1 MRVAVTGASGM
12 IGTAVSEALVQR
24 GDEPIPVTRRPTSG
38 PHVDWDPRAETID
51 VEALRGIDAVI
62 HLAGE
67 GIAEKRWTDDHKA
80 ELLESRVRG
89 TSTIARALADLGD
102 SGPRILVSASAIGY
116 YGDRG
121 DAALDES
128 SSPGDDFLAD
138 LCQRWE
144 QAADRAR
151 DAGVRVAHPRIGI
164 VQSTKGGALGT
175 QLPLF
180 RLGLGGPIGP
190 GTQWVSWIHIDDAVA
205 ALLHLVDNDIS
216 GPANLTAPNPATNAN
231 HARALGRA
239 LHRPAILRPPKLA
252 LHLKLGKELTQ
263 ALLLN
268 SARVLP
274 RVLERGGFTF
284 TYPEL
289 DAALQDLVDD

>member
-1 MRVAVTGASGM
+1 MRVAITGASGL
-12 IGTAVSEALVQR
+12 IGTAVSQALRDR
-24 GDEPIPVTRRPTSG
+24 GDEPIPVTRRVTSG
-38 PHVDWDPRAETID
+38 PHIAWDPRAETID
-51 VEALRGIDAVI
+51 AKALSGVDAVI

-67 GIAEKRWTDDHKA
+67 GIAEKRWTDEQKG
-80 ELLESRVRG
+80 EILGSRVRG
-89 TSTIARALADLGD
+89 TGTIARALAELGAA
-102 SGPRILVSASAIGY
+102 GPQVLVSASAIGY

-121 DAALDES
+121 DEVLDEAS
-128 SSPGDDFLAD
+128 RPGDDFLAD

-144 QAADRAR
+144 GAADPAR
-151 DAGVRVAHPRIGI
+151 DAGLRVAHPRIGI
-164 VQSTKGGALGT
+164 VQSTSGGALGT

-190 GTQWVSWIHIDDAVA
+190 GTQWVSWIHVDDAVG
-205 ALLHLVDNDIS
+205 ALLHLLDHDIA
-216 GPANLTAPNPATNAN
+216 GPANLTAPNPVTNAD

-263 ALLLN
+263 ALLFT

-274 RVLERGGFTF
+274 RVLGEHGFAFRYERL
-284 TYPEL
+284 E
-289 DAALQDLVDD
+289 AAFSDLLEP